1 MDGTYS
7 GRVLWH
13 RAVFCPGVAPIAFAV
28 LGRWPSCLFSRRSLD
43 PYLDDTLDLQE
54 FRNEANQADLNLSS
68 FSDLE
73 AVETR
78 HLVRVRPGLGAYMQ
92 SAVCV
97 IRLRQPAL

>member
-1 MDGTYS
+1 M
-7 GRVLWH
+7 
-13 RAVFCPGVAPIAFAV
+13 APIAFAV